1 MQNELGNNIS
11 MDCEQDGGNLHW
23 YKVELLSTLASG
35 SRTYN
40 KHYEPTGISVY
51 TVSPPWGQFS
61 DYIFLFMERKCSVFC
76 MLEFAVRFAGY

>member
-40 KHYEPTGISVY
+40 KHYEPTGISVLY
-51 TVSPPWGQFS
+51 CKPTLRPVFGL
-61 DYIFLFMERKCSVFC
+61 YISLHGTQV
-76 MLEFAVRFAGY
+76 